1 MKILILNC
9 GSSSVKYQFRDT
21 DGAGVLAKGLV
32 ERIGIPSPVVNHK
45 RFFPDE
51 KSLREEP
58 DRVINYSEAIKRII
72 ELLLDEQYGVIKRVE
87 EIEAV
92 GHRVVHGGEEFS
104 DSVLITQGVKDK
116 IRECIP
122 LAPLHNPPNLKGIE
136 AAEALL
142 PNVPQVA
149 VFDTAFHQSI
159 PPHAYIYA
167 LPYEYYERYRVRRY
181 GFHGTSHFY
190 VAHRAAEI
198 LGKNIE
204 SLRIITA
211 HLGNGASITAVKGGV
226 SVDTSMGF
234 TPLEGV
240 VMGTRCGDIDPAIT
254 FFLGRREK
262 LSFDELDR
270 IMNKKSGLL
279 GISGLSSDMRDIIKG
294 MNEGNPRC
302 KLAFD
307 IYCYRVKKYIG
318 AYAAAMGGLDVLV
331 FTAGVGENAS
341 YVRSSILSG
350 LEFLGIQIDEGKNSS
365 VQGEETDIS
374 VPGSP
379 VRVLVIPT
387 DEERI
392 IGEDTKRIV
401 EGR

>member
-51 KSLREEP
+51 KSLREEL
-58 DRVINYSEAIKRII
+58 DTVIDYSEAIKRII
-72 ELLLDEQYGVIKRVE
+72 EFLLDKQYGVIEEIE

-92 GHRVVHGGEEFS
+92 GHRVVHGGERFS
-104 DSVLITQGVKDK
+104 DSVLITQEVKDK

-122 LAPLHNPPNLKGIE
+122 LAPLHNPPNLRGIE
-136 AAEALL
+136 AAERLL
-142 PNVPQVA
+142 PDVPQVA

-159 PPHAYIYA
+159 PPYAYTYA

-190 VAHRAAEI
+190 VARRAAEM
-198 LGKNIE
+198 LGKDFK

-234 TPLEGV
+234 TPLEGL
-240 VMGTRCGDIDPAIT
+240 VMGTRCGDIDPAIA
-254 FFLGRREK
+254 FFLGRNEK

-279 GISGLSSDMRDIIKG
+279 GISGVSSDMRDILKG
-294 MNEGNPRC
+294 MTDGDSRC

-318 AYAAAMGGLDVLV
+318 AYAAAMGGVDVLV

-341 YVRSSILSG
+341 YVRGSILSELG
-350 LEFLGIQIDEGKNSS
+350 FLGIHIDEERNSS
-365 VQGEETDIS
+365 VQGEEADIS
-374 VPGSP
+374 IPGSP

-387 DEERI
+387 DEEKI
-392 IGEDTKRIV
+392 IGEDTKRII
-401 EGR
+401 EGE